1 MREIKFRGIG
11 EDPESIY
18 HTQWAF
24 GSLVYNLD
32 PTKEENE
39 IRDAYIR
46 TPLGFL
52 SELIE
57 IDPKTIGQYTGLK
70 DKNGAEI
77 YEGDI
82 LNLKSTVDNNW
93 LKKDFQD
100 QTIVM
105 VSFQDGAFVDDYT
118 KVLLYDKIRT
128 ITSFKKDVWTQY
140 EVIGNIH
147 QNPELLKP

>member
-1 MREIKFRGIG
+1 MREIKFRGIS
-11 EDPESIY
+11 EDKEFIY
-18 HTQWAF
+18 HTQWTF

-57 IDPKTIGQYTGLK
+57 IDPETIGQYTGLT
-70 DKNGAEI
+70 DKNGVEVL
-77 YEGDI
+77 EGDI
-82 LNLKSTVDNNW
+82 LKCDGLRIVIQYSGCAFEGRYLGPQKDLWSPIRNNNYLQW
-93 LKKDFQD
+93 
-100 QTIVM
+100 V
-105 VSFQDGAFVDDYT
+105 
-118 KVLLYDKIRT
+118 
-128 ITSFKKDVWTQY
+128 
-140 EVIGNIH
+140 VIGNIH